1 VAQYIF
7 TGAYSAYYP
16 LTGLTVEPGQTY
28 ELDAAPDG
36 HWKPAGEP
44 SQTPAPIAAHE
55 APADAVAAAEALLEA
70 NPALAQEVI
79 DKAAK
84 NA

>member
-16 LTGLTVEPGQTY
+16 LTGLTAEPGQTY

-44 SQTPAPIAAHE
+44 SQTPAPK
-55 APADAVAAAEALLEA
+55 APADAVEAAEALLEA
-70 NPALAQEVI
+70 NPALAQEVL
-79 DKAAK
+79 DKVAK